1 MSKDKKKPVS
11 DLLKSVA
18 NLGLKFTE
26 GLVENKVQNQLV
38 EDGIKLVFPLVRQLL
53 EVLNDDN
60 PANAEQVRVIILK
73 WVNTDLANFVEKV
86 ADHVLTNTKDPAHFA
101 MLDFAQLNAVR
112 ILRVYTDEN
121 VDNKAQMDA
130 YFKETIQ
137 GEELEELAKS
147 AVLGPILGKANASP
161 DLKVFVEKALDFVF
175 DAVRK

>member
-1 MSKDKKKPVS
+1 MSKDKRPIS
-11 DLLKSVA
+11 DVVKAVA
-18 NLGLKFTE
+18 NLGLNFTE
-26 GLVENKVQNQLV
+26 GMVEKKVQNPMV

-53 EVLNDDN
+53 EALNDDN
-60 PANAEQVRVIILK
+60 PANAEQVRAIILK
-73 WVNTDLANFVEKV
+73 WINTDLANFVEKA

-101 MLDFAQLNAVR
+101 LLDFAQLNAVR

-121 VDNKAQMDA
+121 VDNKAQIDA

-137 GEELEELAKS
+137 GEELEELAKY
-147 AVLGPILGKANASP
+147 AVLGPIMDKANASP